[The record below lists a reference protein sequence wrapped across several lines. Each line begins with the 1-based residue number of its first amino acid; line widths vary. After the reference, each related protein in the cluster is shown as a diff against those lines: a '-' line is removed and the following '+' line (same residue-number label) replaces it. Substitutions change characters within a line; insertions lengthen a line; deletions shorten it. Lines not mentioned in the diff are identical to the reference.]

1 MANLTFV
8 IVLIPF
14 AGAALAAVSSLTW
27 AKWIAQI
34 CALATFA
41 AVLTLAYI
49 FAGAGTSG
57 VVINLVSVGGA
68 VILGIL
74 VDKISVLVIVAV
86 VGVGLLVCI
95 YSIAYLNLDNR
106 EHPDPGRPKY
116 YAWLLAFIA
125 SMAGLVFS
133 STLVGQLL
141 FFEMTGMCSWAL
153 IGYYEDRN
161 SLYAA
166 AKAMLVTHTASLG
179 LYVAAATLF
188 AVTGTFALSAIGNL
202 DGTMKTV
209 VLIAILFAAWGKS
222 AQLPMQMWLPDA
234 MAAPTP
240 ISAYLH
246 AAAMVKV
253 GVYIFARSLFAAGTV
268 PEVVGWVG
276 SIMAVVTMV
285 YGFFL
290 YLPQKDLKRLLA
302 YSTITQLSYIFLA
315 LSLSVFG
322 SQLAFNGA
330 IAHIF
335 NHAFAKSLFFF
346 VAGALAY
353 TTGTRMLPD
362 LRGIM
367 IRAPLLGISFCVA
380 AMAVAGVPPFNGF
393 FSKFAIFAGGFE
405 AAANHPLLLPLVIV
419 ALIESIGTFAWFLHW
434 VGLSVFGKPSPKVA
448 TAARV
453 PPAMQGVLVVLIA
466 MTLCSGEI
474 AASWLGWSTP

>member
-1 MANLTFV
+1 MPNLAFA

-14 AGAALAAVSSLTW
+14 AGAVLAALSPFTW
-27 AKWIAQI
+27 GKWIAQI
-34 CALATFA
+34 AALMTFA
-41 AVLTLAYI
+41 ATLLLAYS
-49 FAGAGTSG
+49 FATAGSAALAVDLITIGHAAVLG
-57 VVINLVSVGGA
+57 VI
-68 VILGIL
+68 

-86 VGVGLLVCI
+86 IGVGLLVCV
-95 YSIAYLNLDNR
+95 YSTAYVSPDNR
-106 EHPDPGRPKY
+106 EHPDPGSRKY
-116 YAWLLAFIA
+116 YPWLLAFIG

-141 FFEMTGMCSWAL
+141 FFEMTGLCSWEL
-153 IGYYEDRN
+153 IGYYGDAK
-161 SLYAA
+161 SLKAA
-166 AKAMLVTHTASLG
+166 AKAMLVTHIGSLG

-188 AVTGTFALSAIGNL
+188 AAAGTFALPAIGNL
-202 DGTMKTV
+202 DATTKTV
-209 VLIAILFAAWGKS
+209 VLLAILFAAWGKS

-253 GVYIFARSLFAAGTV
+253 GVYIFARSLYAAGAV

-276 SIMAVVTMV
+276 SVMAVATMV

-290 YLPQKDLKRLLA
+290 YLPQQDLKRLLA

-315 LSLSVFG
+315 LSVSVFG
-322 SQLAFNGA
+322 SPLAFNGA
-330 IAHIF
+330 IAHVF

-353 TTGTRMLPD
+353 TTGTRFLPE

-367 IRAPLLGISFCVA
+367 TRSPLLGICFCVA
-380 AMAVAGVPPFNGF
+380 AMAVAAVPPFNAF

-405 AAANHPLLLPLVIV
+405 AAQQHVLLLPLLLI
-419 ALIESIGTFAWFLHW
+419 ALAESVGTFAWFLH
-434 VGLSVFGKPSPKVA
+434 VIGIAVFGKPSPKVA
-448 TAARV
+448 AAAPV
-453 PPAMQGVLVVLIA
+453 PPAMQATLLILVV

-474 AASWLGWSTP
+474 AASWLGWSSP